1 MNTVHRAQTIMI
13 KKYSFLSTYMKN
25 LIYAA
30 KGTSREDEKKLQ
42 NNRGRFNV

>member
-13 KKYSFLSTYMKN
+13 KNIRFCLPTYKN

-30 KGTSREDEKKLQ
+30 KGTARQDKKTKIKIAK
-42 NNRGRFNV
+42 